1 TGRRYRY
8 GWQPRVAYW
17 NLGKLAQA
25 LSPLFAATDALQAG
39 LERFAAAY
47 TAAERDITARK
58 LGLAECRDAD
68 IELVRDL
75 HGLLHAHEVDMTLWF
90 RALSDVDADAPS
102 LQPLAHAF
110 YDDARR
116 EAGEGSFN
124 DWLARYAARL
134 RGD

>member
-1 TGRRYRY
+1 DYGAYGWIEAYDPDGTPNTTDATGRGCRY
-8 GWQPRVAYW
+8 GWQPGVAYG

-90 RALSDVDADAPS
+90 RALSDV
-102 LQPLAHAF
+102 
-110 YDDARR
+110 
-116 EAGEGSFN
+116 
-124 DWLARYAARL
+124 
-134 RGD
+134 